1 MKNYKGNRW
10 FKCDLHLHTPASK
23 CFRDKNV
30 TPKQW
35 VDRAIEVGLDCVAVT
50 DHNTGL
56 SIDEIKT
63 AAEGTELTVFPG
75 VEITCDTSKIHLL
88 ILFDVSKSTSD
99 IEDFLIKAD
108 IKRKNFGEEE
118 GTTIKNIF
126 DIAELANKDGAL
138 VIPAHIDEYS
148 GLGSLSVDNLKKF
161 YKLEN
166 INAVQVVHKK
176 FTDKNLKTIGNSEF
190 KEYLKNY
197 YSEPTPSIDDS
208 TIKEWF
214 TPVKFAYESNL
225 AILTFSDNPHEPN
238 NPKHGLYGI
247 GTRYTWIKMDEVPTL
262 EGLRQAF
269 LLPKFRIKNDFE
281 ATKTPFETPSLWIKS
296 LKVYDNIIVKKE
308 IPFEIEFNPQLNSII
323 GGRGSGKSSV
333 LRFIRGVFNNTEEIR
348 SINEVINDHVS
359 FYRKE
364 EGKPKK
370 GVFSEYSTI
379 EIEFIRDKILHK
391 ILAKNIN
398 SSSEQDILI
407 MQFDNF
413 LNNWIEIEDVGYINF
428 FNFEHYS
435 QKQIYEI
442 AQEPNAL
449 RKIIDRSINGIAHLK
464 DEREYTKKLFLEKS
478 AAIRRAEQLIK
489 NKGQKETILKDL
501 KIRIDAFQKSG
512 IAQLLNTKE
521 KFTDQGKVIRS
532 LIATP
537 SPKARH

>member
-10 FKCDLHLHTPASK
+10 FKCDLHLHTRASK
-23 CFRDKNV
+23 CFQDQSV

-35 VDRAIEVGLDCVAVT
+35 VDRAIAMGIDCVAVT
-50 DHNTGL
+50 DHNTGS
-56 SIDEIKT
+56 SIDEIKK
-63 AAEGTELTVFPG
+63 AAHDTSLTVFPG

-108 IKRKNFGEEE
+108 IKRKDFGEEE

-138 VIPAHIDEYS
+138 VIPAHIDEYN
-148 GLGSLSVDNLKKF
+148 GLGSLGVDNLKKF

-166 INAVQVVHKK
+166 INAVQVVHEK
-176 FTDKNLKTIGNSEF
+176 FTDKNLKTIGNSEL
-190 KEYLKNY
+190 KKYLKNY

-214 TPVKFAYESNL
+214 TPVKYAYESNL

-238 NPKHGLYGI
+238 NSKHGLYGI

-296 LKVYDNIIVKKE
+296 LKVYNNTIVKKE

-323 GGRGSGKSSV
+323 GGRGSGKSSI

-348 SINEVINDHVS
+348 SIHEVLNDHLS
-359 FYRKE
+359 FYKKE

-370 GVFSEYSTI
+370 GVFSEDSTI
-379 EIEFIRDKILHK
+379 EIEFIRNQILHK

-407 MQFDNF
+407 MRFDES

-449 RKIIDRSINGIAHLK
+449 REIIDRSIDGIAYLK
-464 DEREYTKKLFLEKS
+464 DEREYTKKLFL
-478 AAIRRAEQLIK
+478 
-489 NKGQKETILKDL
+489 
-501 KIRIDAFQKSG
+501 
-512 IAQLLNTKE
+512 
-521 KFTDQGKVIRS
+521 
-532 LIATP
+532 
-537 SPKARH
+537 